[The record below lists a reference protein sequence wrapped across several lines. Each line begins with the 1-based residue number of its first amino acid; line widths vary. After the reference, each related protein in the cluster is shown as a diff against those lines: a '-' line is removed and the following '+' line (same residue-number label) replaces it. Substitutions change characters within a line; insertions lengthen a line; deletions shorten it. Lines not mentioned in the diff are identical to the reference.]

1 MTRIIVADDHA
12 IVREGLVPL
21 IAAQPGLSVVG
32 EADNGLDALRMIERL
47 KPDIA
52 IVDIVMPEL
61 GGIDVA
67 RQARDLSPDTRV
79 IILSAYSEER
89 YVLAALRA
97 GSRAYV
103 LKEARPRDLITAIT
117 EVAAGRRYLSPP
129 LAEAALDAYI
139 AKARPSPEGDP
150 SERLTAREREV
161 LGLTAQGK
169 TAAQVAQLLGI
180 NVRTAET
187 HRANLM
193 RKLGVRNRSD
203 LVRYAIEQDE
213 SGMASGRTAR
223 RRGRHPA

>member
-21 IAAQPGLSVVG
+21 IAAQPGLTVVG

-97 GSRAYV
+97 GVRAYV
-103 LKEARPRDLITAIT
+103 LKEARPRDLVTAIT

-129 LAEAALDAYI
+129 LLEAALDAYV
-139 AKARPSPEGDP
+139 AKARRARTGDP
-150 SERLTAREREV
+150 TEHLTAREREV
-161 LGLTAQGK
+161 LDLTAQGE
-169 TAAQVAQLLGI
+169 TAGQVARALGI
-180 NVRTAET
+180 SARTAET

-213 SGMASGRTAR
+213 SGMASRRTGRR
-223 RRGRHPA
+223 QERHPA